1 MSFANKSLLSAP
13 LGSLS
18 QPGKRLSGSAEIS
31 SPLSLF
37 QTSSQHSVL
46 SVPLS
51 SLSGQVCPVG
61 SQPLSDPLKTTLQN
75 PSVLSC
81 KPESSSLSFP
91 TPLLSISLSTLSE
104 TPTSECDVQPANF
117 LEDPLLSTSLSSLSC
132 SKNLSLG
139 QPSASSMSSLSSSS
153 GKLSLGQPLAS
164 LSSASSLSS
173 LLSQPVCLLKSSQT
187 SEAFKAV
194 STLSRAAE
202 MSSVEVQEEEDP
214 NPCTSDS
221 LCQKVHNAD
230 SVGNA
235 SDSIPKE
242 KDYNHNHKEEKKPS
256 ATPVISSTFDS
267 SVVQKGTRAL
277 YAIDE
282 KPLASPIKLSVDICN
297 TRCQKKHKDWERQPT
312 RALDSTPPL
321 TAKPSMFALALCY
334 SKHVSAKIPS
344 ANRPVK
350 QNVVNEINNLS
361 FKNITPF
368 NFCSPSPDDV
378 VYEKQK
384 RAFSGKK

>member
-1 MSFANKSLLSAP
+1 MPFANKSLLSAP

-18 QPGKRLSGSAEIS
+18 QPGKLLSGSAEMS
-31 SPLSLF
+31 SSLSLF

-51 SLSGQVCPVG
+51 SLSGQVG
-61 SQPLSDPLKTTLQN
+61 SQSLSEPLKTTPQN
-75 PSVLSC
+75 PSVLSY
-81 KPESSSLSFP
+81 KPESSLLSFP
-91 TPLLSISLSTLSE
+91 TPLLSISLSTLSQ
-104 TPTSECDVQPANF
+104 TPTSNCDVQPANF

-132 SKNLSLG
+132 SKILSLG

-164 LSSASSLSS
+164 LPSASSLSS
-173 LLSQPVCLLKSSQT
+173 LSSQPGCLLKASQT
-187 SEAFKAV
+187 SEAFEAL
-194 STLSRAAE
+194 STLPRAAE
-202 MSSVEVQEEEDP
+202 MPSVEVQEKEEEP
-214 NPCTSDS
+214 KPGISDS
-221 LCQKVHNAD
+221 LCQKLHNAD

-235 SDSIPKE
+235 SDSNPKE

-256 ATPVISSTFDS
+256 ATPLISSTFDS

-277 YAIDE
+277 CAIDE

-297 TRCQKKHKDWERQPT
+297 TRCQKKYKDWERQPT
-312 RALDSTPPL
+312 RTLDSTPPL

-334 SKHVSAKIPS
+334 SKHVSVKIPS
-344 ANRPVK
+344 AERPVK
-350 QNVVNEINNLS
+350 QNVANEINNLS

-368 NFCSPSPDDV
+368 NFCSPSPDDI